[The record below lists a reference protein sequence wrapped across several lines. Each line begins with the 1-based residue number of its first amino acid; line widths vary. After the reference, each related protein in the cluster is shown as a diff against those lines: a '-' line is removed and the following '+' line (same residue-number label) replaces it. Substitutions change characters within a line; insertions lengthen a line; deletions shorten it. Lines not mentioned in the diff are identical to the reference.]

1 MIQPFPLRM
10 KTNCNSRKSPAYHRG
25 EAMLW
30 LMRCRRFFMALIVL
44 DAGHGGEN
52 PGATYQGR
60 QEKDDAL
67 NLVLAIGRILE
78 ENGQEVYYTRA
89 TDIYESP
96 AQKAA
101 EANQVGADYFVSV
114 HRNSSPYP
122 NQYTGIESLVY
133 NKYGLAARMA
143 KNINAELEKVGFA
156 NQGITERPNLAVLRR
171 TRMPAVLVEVG
182 FINTDADNT
191 LLDSRFDD
199 VANAIATGILES
211 L

>member
-1 MIQPFPLRM
+1 
-10 KTNCNSRKSPAYHRG
+10 
-25 EAMLW
+25 
-30 LMRCRRFFMALIVL
+30 MALIVL

-67 NLVLAIGRILE
+67 NIALAVGAILE
-78 ENGQEVYYTRA
+78 RQGQEVYYTRT

-96 AQKAA
+96 QQKAA
-101 EANQVGADYFVSV
+101 EGNQTGADYFVSI

-122 NQYTGIESLVY
+122 NQYTGVESLVY
-133 NKYGLAARMA
+133 NQYGSAARMA
-143 KNINAELEKVGFA
+143 KHINSELEKVGFA
-156 NQGITERPNLAVLRR
+156 NQGISERPNLAVLRR

-182 FINTDADNT
+182 FINTDADNR
-191 LLDSRFDD
+191 LLDDRFDE
-199 VANAIATGILES
+199 VANAIAEGILKS